1 MITGA
6 RALQNASDGL
16 ARTAENIARSPLEAS
31 REQSRQQQ
39 RSDTE
44 PVAGAPPSQ
53 PPAATRA
60 ASNLA
65 RDPARDPARDLV
77 DLGVYQRQTETAAV
91 VIQRSDAAVGSLLDT
106 FA

>member
-65 RDPARDPARDLV
+65 RDPARDLV